1 MPELP
6 EVETIRR
13 QLNEVLPGKVI
24 SEIKVLREKS
34 FGGNP
39 NTLKGYVINK
49 IDRKSKVLEISF
61 NNRREIV
68 ICHLKMTG
76 QLIYLDKNRRISGGH
91 PTADWVKDLPSK
103 HTRVIWNFIDGSK
116 LYFNDMRVFGWMR
129 IVDKDVYEKEIK
141 KTAPD
146 VVDEEFDFNYLKSLA
161 SKSSKAIKLLILDQD
176 KIGGAGNIYANDA
189 LYLSG
194 ILPTRKSNTLS
205 DTEIKKLVSALKEVI
220 NKGIKYG
227 GASASD
233 DKYVNASGLG
243 GKYQEHFLVYE
254 RQGQKCKKCGSI
266 IKKIKI
272 GGRGTYYCEHCQ
284 Q

>member
-266 IKKIKI
+266 IKKIRI

>member
-129 IVDKDVYEKEIK
+129 IVDKNVYEKEIK

-266 IKKIKI
+266 IKKIRI